1 MAVKDRNVLPSA
13 SIANKELVVPIITA
27 ISQAGV
33 VCYKF
38 QPAHDYQIVRVRSYC
53 LLKAGTVTYAVLVGA
68 RTVLTGGVFTSATEV
83 AGTISTTLANIQA
96 TSSEAITVTYTTDG
110 SGVLTNGFVTLVFR
124 PQHMN
129 GEA

>member
-1 MAVKDRNVLPSA
+1 MAVKTRNVLPA
-13 SIANKELVVPIITA
+13 DPIATDKLVIPIITA

-33 VCYKF
+33 VCYKY
-38 QPAHDYQIVRVRSYC
+38 QPAYDYRIVRVRSYN

-83 AGTISTTLANIQA
+83 AGTISATLANIVA
-96 TSSEAITVTYTTDG
+96 TSAEAITVTYTTDG
-110 SGVLTNGFVTLVFR
+110 SGVLTNGFVTIDFR

-129 GEA
+129 GES